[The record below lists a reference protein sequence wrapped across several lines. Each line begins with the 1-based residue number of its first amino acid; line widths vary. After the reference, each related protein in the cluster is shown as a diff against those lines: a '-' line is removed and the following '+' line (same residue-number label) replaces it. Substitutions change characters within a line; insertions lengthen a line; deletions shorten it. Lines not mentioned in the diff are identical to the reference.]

1 MIMLPIY
8 IHSGSLQQI
17 CFILIKKTYKAFSRP
32 YSLDAENAKAIAE
45 YEAANPENAQKAN
58 KFLAPLEEKD
68 QNEIKYLIYTTKE
81 PYRSLGMKYLDKM
94 KIVPNNNKEGYFQA
108 DGNFMTVD
116 FSQDRNNP
124 RGNYYTFFH
133 ELGHGI
139 DYYGGRDKLNI
150 FQRAFKSSSEEFLSE
165 FHQYNGKTLSD
176 HNIEDAANYV
186 IKTGAGY
193 YSKSYEQ
200 LSDAEK
206 ASVDNITTILTAPTK
221 KISDVSADDRT
232 VYAATVKNINSN
244 LQGAANE
251 SASDVYGG
259 VSELQMSGAGVIDRV
274 TG

>member
-1 MIMLPIY
+1 M
-8 IHSGSLQQI
+8 
-17 CFILIKKTYKAFSRP
+17 
-32 YSLDAENAKAIAE
+32 
-45 YEAANPENAQKAN
+45 
-58 KFLAPLEEKD
+58 
-68 QNEIKYLIYTTKE
+68 YTAKE

-94 KIVPNNNKEGYFQA
+94 EIVPNNNKEAYFQA

-124 RGNYYTFFH
+124 RRNYYTFFH

-150 FQRAFKSSSEEFLSE
+150 FQRAFKGPGAEFLSE
-165 FHQYNGKTLSD
+165 FHQYNGKTLSE
-176 HNIEDAANYV
+176 HNIEDTANYV
-186 IKTGAGY
+186 RKTGAGY

-206 ASVDNITTILTAPTK
+206 ASVDNITTILTDPTK

-251 SASDVYGG
+251 SASDIYGG
-259 VSELQMSGAGVIDRV
+259 VSGLQISGGWSHRQSYWVNSGKVINNTTNKESFAEYYGRQMILDSEKSDGLNSIKQYLPKS
-274 TG
+274 TEHLEQIIIDLAK